1 MRSVYHTSA
10 IFAVL
15 LASTATS
22 VFAADLSPAQPFS
35 RPPVMAY
42 DWSGPYVGIHAG
54 YGWGSENDNQS
65 RYFGGGAPT
74 GGGGTIGGGVIII
87 GGVNVT
93 NVGSIMAD
101 KFNVDGFVG
110 GAHAGYNYQ
119 INQFVLGIEGDVDYS
134 DIKGRHIFNGSVGTG
149 SLSLDSKW
157 QASARLRAG
166 YAFDNLLIYATGG
179 IATGSAE
186 LSTAGYKLLVID
198 NNWYLR
204 RIRGSSSEIHIGWTA
219 GAGVEYA
226 FAENWIGRAE
236 VRYTDFGKKT
246 YDTPLGPVKS
256 GWDQT
261 TATLGVSY
269 KF

>member
-1 MRSVYHTSA
+1 MRSAYHASIA
-10 IFAVL
+10 CAVL
-15 LASTATS
+15 LASASTS
-22 VFAADLSPAQPFS
+22 VVAADLAPSTPEPSPPA
-35 RPPVMAY
+35 MTY
-42 DWSGPYVGIHAG
+42 NWTGPYVGIHAG
-54 YGWGSENDNQS
+54 YGWGRENDNQS
-65 RYFGGGAPT
+65 RYFNGGGST
-74 GGGGTIGGGVIII
+74 GGGGTIII
-87 GGVNVT
+87 GGVNVIH
-93 NVGSIMAD
+93 VGSIMAD

-134 DIKGRHIFNGSVGTG
+134 DVKGSHPFNGSAGTG
-149 SLSLDSKW
+149 RLSLRSKW

-179 IATGSAE
+179 VAIGSAE
-186 LSTAGYKLLVID
+186 LSATSFKLLNID
-198 NNWYLR
+198 NNWYLQ
-204 RIRGSSSEIHIGWTA
+204 RIHGSSKETHIGWTA

-226 FAENWIGRAE
+226 FSENWIGRGE
-236 VRYTDFGKKT
+236 IRYTDFGKKT

>member
-1 MRSVYHTSA
+1 M
-10 IFAVL
+10 FKAVFVPTVMVAAL
-15 LASTATS
+15 VAGGAD
-22 VFAADLSPAQPFS
+22 AADLAP
-35 RPPVMAY
+35 RPVEPVAPVYTPY
-42 DWSGPYVGIHAG
+42 DWSGPYIGLHVG
-54 YGWGSENDNQS
+54 YGWGRENDNYSENGPLLPPTPAQTQS
-65 RYFGGGAPT
+65 
-74 GGGGTIGGGVIII
+74 V
-87 GGVNVT
+87 
-93 NVGSIMAD
+93 AD
-101 KFNVDGFVG
+101 HFNMNGFVG

-166 YAFDNLLIYATGG
+166 YAIDNLLIYATGG

-186 LSTAGYKLLVID
+186 ISTTGYKLLVID